1 MKERVLRATLIGL
14 SAAAWLAFI
23 GLAAVRITHPFPLD
37 AGEGAWLDESTR
49 LAQGQPLYVAPTLA
63 YVPLPVMPGFALVA
77 SALVSVF
84 GAHFWILRLLAST
97 ATLLIAWLVGFAVRR
112 ETKSPLLG
120 MVAAGLWLGAFAATG
135 ARFDLGR
142 PDTWSWAWSIAALV
156 TLRFT
161 RGDVG
166 AAAAALLMTV
176 ALSCS
181 LLNSVFALA
190 ALIHL
195 AVNDRPRLAAHGLTL
210 AVLAAGA
217 WMGLSRVLGPWFTF
231 YTWRLPLHQL
241 VHGAPRIGQWARLG
255 LVDFLGPVAVSCLLA
270 SALPTPQWRGP
281 TGVWIWAAL
290 GGVAATLVG
299 ALGPPGMSAGLGPAA
314 ATLAIAGPVALARVV
329 KHVAT
334 WPGSERAGRMWA
346 LHAVLLVQFVALA
359 HGFRAAWPDG
369 RARAEYPV
377 LLERLRSLRG
387 PVLAPGYGAL
397 SSRAGHGPAFDPL
410 ALDLLAEAS
419 EHGVPMPDTTALD
432 RLLEPLRAGAERPT
446 LVLARR
452 LEDLGEA
459 PWPRAARGYRLEAEW
474 KELAGSPAP
483 HFVYVP
489 DPTIASA
496 PATPVADIIEPAPGS
511 TRTP

>member
-299 ALGPPGMSAGLGPAA
+299 ALGLPGMSAGLGPAA

-346 LHAVLLVQFVALA
+346 LQAVLLLA
-359 HGFRAAWPDG
+359 CTITLAPLGPTGARAPSIPCCSSGSGRCAVRCWRRDMERCRRAPATVRRSIRWRSICSRRRASTACRCPTPLRSIACSSRCAQAPSGRRWCSRGVSRISGRRRG
-369 RARAEYPV
+369 RARPGATGSRPSG
-377 LLERLRSLRG
+377 RSS
-387 PVLAPGYGAL
+387 P
-397 SSRAGHGPAFDPL
+397 
-410 ALDLLAEAS
+410 
-419 EHGVPMPDTTALD
+419 
-432 RLLEPLRAGAERPT
+432 
-446 LVLARR
+446 ARR
-452 LEDLGEA
+452 RRTSSTCPTRRL
-459 PWPRAARGYRLEAEW
+459 PRRPRRRW
-474 KELAGSPAP
+474 RISSSPAP
-483 HFVYVP
+483 
-489 DPTIASA
+489 A
-496 PATPVADIIEPAPGS
+496 PRSTP
-511 TRTP
+511 